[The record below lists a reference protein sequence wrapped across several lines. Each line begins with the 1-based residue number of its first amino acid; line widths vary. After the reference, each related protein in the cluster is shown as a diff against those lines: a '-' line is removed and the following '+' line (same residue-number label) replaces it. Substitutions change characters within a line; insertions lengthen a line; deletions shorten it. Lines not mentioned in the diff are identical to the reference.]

1 MDIAYSVVMSWLHC
15 RISFS
20 LLHFAI
26 DCLQGAQSFR
36 GCPAFLGDLAL
47 ALSDGQVS
55 LHH

>member
-20 LLHFAI
+20 LLRFAI

-47 ALSDGQVS
+47 ALSDG
-55 LHH
+55 